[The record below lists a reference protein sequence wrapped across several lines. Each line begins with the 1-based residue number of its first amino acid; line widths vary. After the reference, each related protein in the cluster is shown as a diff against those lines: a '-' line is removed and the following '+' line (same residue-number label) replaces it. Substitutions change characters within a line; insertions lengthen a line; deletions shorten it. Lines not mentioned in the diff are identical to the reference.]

1 MDELAKLNLK
11 HPYNCALFNN
21 EKKKKD
27 YLCINSMEES
37 QIHFMLIIGFLKN
50 DKMKDS
56 KEAYGVYLLV
66 FQV

>member
-1 MDELAKLNLK
+1 MDELANLE
-11 HPYNCALFNN
+11 HPYNWILFNK
-21 EKKKKD
+21 EKKN
-27 YLCINSMEES
+27 YLCINSMKES
-37 QIHFMLIIGFLKN
+37 QIHFMLIIGFFKN

>member
-1 MDELAKLNLK
+1 
-11 HPYNCALFNN
+11 
-21 EKKKKD
+21 
-27 YLCINSMEES
+27 MEES

-66 FQV
+66 FQVWLYRMGFY